1 MHASEPHL
9 AQVYP
14 AQRPIFGPMHAPQAD
29 HGLGRYA
36 LIQQECGKV
45 LPDGAEPH
53 QAGDFAARG
62 PASEDC
68 CQLPLQLWCRPLEL
82 IPALQ
87 ACLAPSNPGASWQP
101 AADLPHSLPAR
112 AGLSAADLFG
122 LKRCLELDNQ
132 DQSVLSAHLLILH
145 WTYFIT
151 ECWSAEDDAASWHS
165 PPRGGEGW
173 FYDGPTWSVELGNV
187 KLKHVRCSWSAPYG
201 SGPSC
206 NRWNKQVEQ
215 VETIRPAIAY
225 WPKNHGLHTN

>member
-1 MHASEPHL
+1 MLTRRSTCSSHGLETHAPGGGCTRRNLTWLKFTQHI
-9 AQVYP
+9 P

-29 HGLGRYA
+29 HGLGRCA
-36 LIQQECGKV
+36 LIQQECEV

-68 CQLPLQLWCRPLEL
+68 CQLTLQLWCRPLEL

-101 AADLPHSLPAR
+101 AADLPHYLPAR

-145 WTYFIT
+145 L
-151 ECWSAEDDAASWHS
+151 D
-165 PPRGGEGW
+165 
-173 FYDGPTWSVELGNV
+173 V
-187 KLKHVRCSWSAPYG
+187 
-201 SGPSC
+201 
-206 NRWNKQVEQ
+206 
-215 VETIRPAIAY
+215 
-225 WPKNHGLHTN
+225 LHH